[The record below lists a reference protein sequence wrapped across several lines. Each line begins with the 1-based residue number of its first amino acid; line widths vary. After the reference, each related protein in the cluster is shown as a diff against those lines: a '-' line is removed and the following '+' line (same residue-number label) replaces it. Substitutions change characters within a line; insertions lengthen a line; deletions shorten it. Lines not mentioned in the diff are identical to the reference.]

1 MGGRTDPM
9 TGLMFGRLRPLWDSD
24 ATGRP
29 TKPKKLAEYALLGVL
44 VFLGSPMPAQAWGPA
59 AHVLINRA
67 ACTTLPEPLRQFF
80 MRDQAFIG
88 EHSVDPDTALTE
100 QQGEA
105 ERIRHRFALN
115 ELDRFPFREVPRNYR
130 EALTKYGRERLE
142 RAGQLPWRIAELY
155 RELVEAI
162 RASDWK
168 RVPLVAAHLGHYVA
182 DGHQPLHT
190 TTNHDGQLTG
200 NEGIRRRF
208 EDEMIRRHLSE
219 YQDLAAFTQPA
230 KRAVDPS
237 AFIFEFLI
245 DSHVW
250 VDNLLRADTLA
261 RQGVS
266 DFGDAYYAALHLFA
280 GRLAKL
286 SMAQAATDTGSL
298 WYSAWIEA
306 GRPKV
311 P

>member
-1 MGGRTDPM
+1 M
-9 TGLMFGRLRPLWDSD
+9 L
-24 ATGRP
+24 
-29 TKPKKLAEYALLGVL
+29 KYALVGVL
-44 VFLGSPMPAQAWGPA
+44 VLLGSPVPVEAWGRE
-59 AHVLINRA
+59 AHVLISRA

-80 MRDQAFIG
+80 MKHQAFIA
-88 EHSVDPDTALTE
+88 EHSMDPDAVLTE
-100 QQGEA
+100 QQGDA
-105 ERIRHRFALN
+105 ERVGHWFRLDA
-115 ELDRFPFREVPRNYR
+115 LDRFPFRDIPRKYD
-130 EALTKYGRERLE
+130 EAVAKYGRTRLE
-142 RAGQLPWRIAELY
+142 EAGLLPWRIAGLY
-155 RELVEAI
+155 RQLVEAM
-162 RASDWK
+162 RAADWK
-168 RVPLVAAHLGHYVA
+168 QVPLVAAHLGHYAA
-182 DGHQPLHT
+182 DGHQPLRT
-190 TTNHDGQLTG
+190 TVNHDGQETD
-200 NEGIRRRF
+200 NDGIHRRF
-208 EDEMIRRHLSE
+208 ENEMIRRHLTE
-219 YQDLAAFTQPA
+219 YQDLAAFTHPA

-298 WYSAWIEA
+298 WYSAWIDA

>member
-1 MGGRTDPM
+1 MPGHV
-9 TGLMFGRLRPLWDSD
+9 FGRWRPLWDSD
-24 ATGRP
+24 AARRP
-29 TKPKKLAEYALLGVL
+29 ARSRKLAEYTLLGVL
-44 VFLGSPMPAQAWGPA
+44 VFLGSPVPAQAWGPA

-80 MRDQAFIG
+80 MKHQAFIG
-88 EHSVDPDTALTE
+88 EHSVDPDAVLAE
-100 QQGEA
+100 QHGET
-105 ERIRHRFALN
+105 ERIRHWFALN
-115 ELDRFPFREVPRNYR
+115 ELDRFPFREIPRNYS

-142 RAGQLPWRIAELY
+142 SAGLLPWRIAELY
-155 RELVEAI
+155 RELVETMRGA
-162 RASDWK
+162 DWK

-190 TTNHDGQLTG
+190 TTNRDGQLTG
-200 NEGIRRRF
+200 NEGIHKRF
-208 EDEMIRRHLSE
+208 EDEMIGRHLAE

-230 KRAVDPS
+230 KQVVDPVG
-237 AFIFEFLI
+237 FTFEFLI

-261 RQGVS
+261 RHGLS
-266 DFGDAYYAALHLFA
+266 DFGDAYYAALQLFA

-286 SMAQAATDTGSL
+286 SMAQAATDLGSL
-298 WYSAWIEA
+298 WYGAWVEA